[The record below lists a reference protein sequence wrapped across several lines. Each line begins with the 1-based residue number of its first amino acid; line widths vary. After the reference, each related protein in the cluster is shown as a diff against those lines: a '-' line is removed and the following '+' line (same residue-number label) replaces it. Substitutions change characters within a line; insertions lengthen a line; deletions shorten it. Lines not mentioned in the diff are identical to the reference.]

1 MILLYRSE
9 PHWSQLL
16 EQEGV
21 PFTTGWNDRLNHQ
34 VVILNGEPDR
44 GDIPGLRHYVQGGGG
59 LIAGA
64 AVARRLFPDLQITR
78 TRLHYLLPDAS
89 RIFSN
94 VGITD
99 LDCRG
104 WRITGANV
112 GFNQESQPAL
122 RLCVVGHGAVVILPF
137 EPAEALSHLG
147 SRLRRFGVPDTGI
160 PVEQVSQVARG
171 EVRRLVGNCLR
182 VLLWRRGFPYVH
194 LGYTPAGG
202 VFGFRV
208 DTDEGRSTEIGAML
222 SLSTAAG
229 MKFTWFINTG
239 SYHYDLSAV
248 AELVAAGQ
256 DVQLHGHRHRVFTR
270 TGDNLDSIVRGRDS
284 LARLGINVTG
294 FAGPYGDW
302 NPTLDR
308 ALNDA
313 GMSYSSEFGWGYDDL
328 PAYPIVNGKRS
339 AVLQVP
345 VHPICTGSLR
355 LARCIPGKMLLY
367 YEQVMRRQAARA
379 EPCFIYDHPVAASHY
394 GAVLMD
400 ILTRARTLFKNTM
413 SLTEYAQWWR
423 LRVQALSNIG
433 VELDAGTVRASAR
446 WPETV
451 PVVVEMPDGIV
462 ELCPNQP
469 VFRIPEIGPLHP
481 MVVAPFASRVVQ
493 TRRRTLGSQ
502 ANNLLRR
509 LRKRLQER
517 RN

>member
-34 VVILNGEPDR
+34 VVILNGEPDHE
-44 GDIPGLRHYVQGGGG
+44 DIAGLHHYVESGGG
-59 LIAGA
+59 LIANA
-64 AVARRLFPDLQITR
+64 AIARRLFPDLQITR

-112 GFNQESQPAL
+112 GFNQDRQPAL

-137 EPAEALSHLG
+137 EPVEALSHLG
-147 SRLRRFGVPDTGI
+147 TRLRRFGLPDTGM

-171 EVRRLVGNCLR
+171 EVRRLVGNCVR

-194 LGYTPAGG
+194 LAYTPTGG

-208 DTDEGRSTEIGAML
+208 DTDEGRSSDIMAML
-222 SLSTAAG
+222 NLSVKSG

-239 SYHYDLSAV
+239 SHHFDSQTV
-248 AELVAAGQ
+248 AALVADGQ
-256 DVQLHGHRHRVFTR
+256 DVQLHCHRHRVFTASS
-270 TGDNLDSIVRGRDS
+270 DNLNNVVRGRDS
-284 LARLGINVTG
+284 LASLGVNVVG

-328 PAYPIVNGKRS
+328 PAYPIVNGERS

-355 LARCIPGKMLLY
+355 LAKCNSGKMLLY
-367 YEQVMRRQAARA
+367 YERIMRRQAARA
-379 EPCFIYDHPVAASHY
+379 EPCFIYDHPVAASQY
-394 GAVLMD
+394 GTVLME
-400 ILTRARTLFKNTM
+400 IFARARSLFKNTM
-413 SLTEYAQWWR
+413 SLTDYAQWWR
-423 LRVQALSNIG
+423 VRVQALSKIE
-433 VELDAGTVRASAR
+433 VEPDTGTVRASAG
-446 WPETV
+446 WPEAV
-451 PVVVEMPDGIV
+451 PLVVEMPDGII

-469 VFRIPEIGPLHP
+469 VFRIFDLGLLRPRPL
-481 MVVAPFASRVVQ
+481 VAPFASQ
-493 TRRRTLGSQ
+493 TWRRTLR
-502 ANNLLRR
+502 NWVDNLLRR
-509 LRKRLQER
+509 LRKCLQES